1 METKTSTQMATI
13 YGMKSSIAFNKVL
26 VKCGILKTVPG
37 GHYVLADS
45 LRGKGLMVA
54 IDTHF
59 FLPSGIRAT
68 KKKAAWTESGQ
79 QYVRQRLARLGILP
93 AGEQVDLFGTFT
105 N

>member
-1 METKTSTQMATI
+1 MENKTSTQMATI
-13 YGMKSSIAFNKVL
+13 YGMKSSVAFNKVL
-26 VKCGILKTVPG
+26 AKCGILRAVSG

-45 LRGKGLMVA
+45 LRDKGLTVA

-68 KKKAAWTESGQ
+68 KKKSAWTDKGQ
-79 QYVRQRLARLGILP
+79 RFLRQRLGRIGIVP
-93 AGEQVDLFGTFT
+93 TNERNDLFST